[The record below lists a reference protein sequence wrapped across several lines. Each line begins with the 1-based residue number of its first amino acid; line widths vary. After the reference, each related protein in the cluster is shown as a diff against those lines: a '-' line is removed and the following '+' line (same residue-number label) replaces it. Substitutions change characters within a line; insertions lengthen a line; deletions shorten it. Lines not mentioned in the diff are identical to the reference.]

1 MAMSLSA
8 SLYEY
13 EFKPHIFEIA
23 FQCLRAR
30 HVQHEFKPLIFEIIF
45 AYIGM
50 VCFFRK
56 YLERNEYFYL
66 DIATISNLLEI
77 ISTTS

>member
-23 FQCLRAR
+23 FYASARAS
-30 HVQHEFKPLIFEIIF
+30 FT
-45 AYIGM
+45 A
-50 VCFFRK
+50 
-56 YLERNEYFYL
+56 
-66 DIATISNLLEI
+66 
-77 ISTTS
+77 